1 MKIKPIFLA
10 IMGWGV
16 LSLLVPVLSTGQTPS
31 SDSKALSALLQE
43 VQSQQKTLAE
53 NQVKTEEKLAVIADS
68 LRQARIY
75 ITRGR

>member
-16 LSLLVPVLSTGQTPS
+16 LSLLVPVLSTGQTPG

-43 VQSQQKTLAE
+43 VQAQQKTLAE